1 MGFAPAQNTTPT
13 GSGLR
18 FCNESTQVQLFD
30 DPAGKT
36 KAALTEL
43 LTEVAA
49 MFPDPVL
56 HLGGDETIGAP
67 GYSGACTEA
76 SFRSLL
82 EALQRHLQG
91 LGKQP
96 MGWNDLIT
104 RTDSAAPSTIIDAWT
119 GKRTALLSC
128 ALRRSDTDAR
138 TDDRTGTDDNFTVH
152 NSTVLGHPTV
162 NSDNSAFYLMYQF
175 GRNSSETWRDISLA
189 NGKPLVQPQ
198 RRLLLGGSVSVWTGD
213 CKCRTRATA
222 GFPARLKQP
231 LRRCEARLPL
241 PIRAGRR
248 GSPMAVLRRGM
259 PWRSAARHHTGRAH
273 LQRALYQRRLRMRQH
288 IHVYVPYRSLMSS
301 GQV

>member
-43 LTEVAA
+43 LTEVAG

-67 GYSGACTEA
+67 GYSGECTEA

-91 LGKQP
+91 LGKRP

-119 GKRTALLSC
+119 GSSTRSSGPCTALL
-128 ALRRSDTDAR
+128 R
-138 TDDRTGTDDNFTVH
+138 
-152 NSTVLGHPTV
+152 
-162 NSDNSAFYLMYQF
+162 Y
-175 GRNSSETWRDISLA
+175 
-189 NGKPLVQPQ
+189 
-198 RRLLLGGSVSVWTGD
+198 
-213 CKCRTRATA
+213 
-222 GFPARLKQP
+222 
-231 LRRCEARLPL
+231 
-241 PIRAGRR
+241 
-248 GSPMAVLRRGM
+248 
-259 PWRSAARHHTGRAH
+259 
-273 LQRALYQRRLRMRQH
+273 
-288 IHVYVPYRSLMSS
+288 
-301 GQV
+301 

>member
-1 MGFAPAQNTTPT
+1 MVAGQDLPGHAMGFAPAQNTTPT

-36 KAALTEL
+36 KEALTEL

-91 LGKQP
+91 LGKRP

-119 GKRTALLSC
+119 GSSTRSSGPCTALL
-128 ALRRSDTDAR
+128 R
-138 TDDRTGTDDNFTVH
+138 
-152 NSTVLGHPTV
+152 
-162 NSDNSAFYLMYQF
+162 Y
-175 GRNSSETWRDISLA
+175 
-189 NGKPLVQPQ
+189 
-198 RRLLLGGSVSVWTGD
+198 
-213 CKCRTRATA
+213 
-222 GFPARLKQP
+222 
-231 LRRCEARLPL
+231 
-241 PIRAGRR
+241 
-248 GSPMAVLRRGM
+248 
-259 PWRSAARHHTGRAH
+259 
-273 LQRALYQRRLRMRQH
+273 
-288 IHVYVPYRSLMSS
+288 
-301 GQV
+301 